1 MKKIT
6 QVILFLFV
14 LLITFI
20 FYSVYFTKDYIEKTD
35 NQIIS
40 NDQLSQ
46 SSANNLVKNLR
57 YEVNIDQGNQYII
70 FSDMS
75 EIININNIETLKMIK
90 VTAIIKS
97 DNKIPIIIKS
107 DNANYNNLNH
117 NTIFTNNVS
126 IEYLNNK
133 IYSEKID
140 LNFENMVVKITEN
153 VKYEGPYGLVKSDN
167 IVIDLIKKKANI
179 FMNNETEKVK
189 IDKK

>member
-57 YEVNIDQGNQYII
+57 RSLSYIDII
-70 FSDMS
+70 
-75 EIININNIETLKMIK
+75 
-90 VTAIIKS
+90 
-97 DNKIPIIIKS
+97 
-107 DNANYNNLNH
+107 Y
-117 NTIFTNNVS
+117 
-126 IEYLNNK
+126 
-133 IYSEKID
+133 
-140 LNFENMVVKITEN
+140 
-153 VKYEGPYGLVKSDN
+153 
-167 IVIDLIKKKANI
+167 
-179 FMNNETEKVK
+179 
-189 IDKK
+189 

>member
-6 QVILFLFV
+6 QVILFLFI
-14 LLITFI
+14 LLAIYI
-20 FYSVYFTKDYIEKTD
+20 FYSIYFTEERVDTANIP
-35 NQIIS
+35 IS
-40 NDQLSQ
+40 EDQLNQ
-46 SSANNLVKNLR
+46 SSSNNLVKNLR

-70 FSDMS
+70 YSDLS
-75 EIININNIETLKMIK
+75 EIININNVETLNMFK

-97 DNKIPIIIKS
+97 NNKIPIIIKS

-117 NTIFTNNVS
+117 NTVFTNNVT

-140 LNFENMVVKITEN
+140 LNFENMVVKISEN
-153 VKYEGPYGLVKSDN
+153 VKYEGSYGLVESDN
-167 IVIDLIKKKANI
+167 VEIDLIKKKANI
-179 FMNNETEKVK
+179 FMNSKTQKVK

>member
-35 NQIIS
+35 TPIIS